1 MTEWLIVLSHQ
12 GVSSSSRFGYDPDQQ
27 HPSVGTRVA
36 RRSALRLL
44 NPHHGVHVTSLADD
58 SFAPFFALSTDYLL
72 IIDEGLE
79 VLRSNPAFERSHGTP
94 TCPAEGRS
102 ILEFV
107 APRDRKRVEEVLRSL
122 SAGTS
127 KALDASLV
135 QRTQMIR
142 TCEWSVA
149 VDPGTRHRFVVIRD
163 VTTRR
168 RLEQELRNSQ
178 KLEAVGQ
185 LASGIAHEINTPIQF
200 VGNNLTFL
208 AEISHELL
216 EVINALA
223 PHAAPPLETQFP
235 DFELDF
241 VTAELPKAI
250 EQSCEGIQR
259 VAELVRGMKEFAH
272 RDQGVLAPTDV
283 NEAVEKTLIVS
294 RNEWKYVAD
303 VEKKLG
309 KLPLVPCLAGG
320 VRQVL
325 LNLVCNAAQA
335 IDERNRKTCR
345 QRGHINI
352 TTSFDDTFVTIAV
365 TDDGQGMPATV
376 KARMFEP
383 FFTTKPVGKGTGQG
397 LALSR
402 NIIVEKHGGELTF
415 ESQEGVGTTFFV
427 RLPIIA
433 RAHGQE

>member
-1 MTEWLIVLSHQ
+1 MCV
-12 GVSSSSRFGYDPDQQ
+12 
-27 HPSVGTRVA
+27 
-36 RRSALRLL
+36 
-44 NPHHGVHVTSLADD
+44 NSLADD

-72 IIDEGLE
+72 IIDEALE
-79 VLRSNPAFERSHGTP
+79 VLRSNPAFERAHGTAGSP
-94 TCPAEGRS
+94 TQGRS
-102 ILEFV
+102 ILDFV
-107 APRDRKRVEEVLRSL
+107 APRDRKRVEQVLLSL
-122 SAGTS
+122 CAGTAKS
-127 KALDASLV
+127 LDAALV

-149 VDPGTRHRFVVIRD
+149 VDPDTRHRFVVIRD

-168 RLEQELRNSQ
+168 RLEQELVNSQ

-208 AEISHELL
+208 AEVSHELL
-216 EVINALA
+216 EVITVLA
-223 PHAAPPLETQFP
+223 PHASPPLEQQFP
-235 DFELDF
+235 DFELEF
-241 VTAELPKAI
+241 VTSEMPKAI

-272 RDQGVLAPTDV
+272 RDQGVLSPTDL
-283 NEAVEKTLIVS
+283 NEAIEKTLIVS

-303 VEKKLG
+303 VEKHLG

-320 VRQVL
+320 IRQVL

-335 IDERNRKTCR
+335 VDERNKKTGR
-345 QRGHINI
+345 QRGHITI
-352 TTSFDDTFVTIAV
+352 TSSHDDTFVTLAV
-365 TDDGQGMPATV
+365 ADDGQGMPAAV

-402 NIIVEKHGGELTF
+402 TIIVDKHGGEISF

-427 RLPIIA
+427 RLPIVA

>member
-1 MTEWLIVLSHQ
+1 M
-12 GVSSSSRFGYDPDQQ
+12 
-27 HPSVGTRVA
+27 SV
-36 RRSALRLL
+36 
-44 NPHHGVHVTSLADD
+44 NSLAND
-58 SFAPFFALSTDYLL
+58 SLAPFFALSTDYLL
-72 IIDEGLE
+72 IIDEALT
-79 VLRSNPAFERSHGTP
+79 VQRANPAFERAHGTP
-94 TCPAEGRS
+94 ASPTQGRS

-107 APRDRKRVEEVLRSL
+107 APRERKRVEEVLTSL
-122 SAGTS
+122 SAGAS
-127 KALDASLV
+127 KSLDAPLI

-149 VDPGTRHRFVVIRD
+149 VDPGTRHRFVIIRD

-168 RLEQELRNSQ
+168 RLEQELVNSQ

-208 AEISHELL
+208 AEVSHELL

-223 PHAAPPLETQFP
+223 PHASPPIETQFP

-241 VTAELPKAI
+241 VSSELPKAI

-272 RDQGVLAPTDV
+272 RDQGMLSPNDL

-320 VRQVL
+320 IRQVL

-335 IDERNRKTCR
+335 IDERNKKTGR
-345 QRGHINI
+345 QRGHITI
-352 TTSFDDTFVTIAV
+352 TTSYDDTFVIVAV
-365 TDDGQGMPATV
+365 TDDGQGMPAAV

-402 NIIVEKHGGELTF
+402 TIIVDKHGGEISF
-415 ESQEGVGTTFFV
+415 ESQEGVGTTFFI
-427 RLPIIA
+427 RLPIVA